1 MGERVFWL
9 PMITVILGLLGYRE
23 HGASI
28 RARAAAAP
36 TGSVSPDFPREFLR
50 SLGRDGSEYRA

>member
-9 PMITVILGLLGYRE
+9 PMITVILGLLGT
-23 HGASI
+23 GSMAPAF
-28 RARAAAAP
+28 ARAAAAA
-36 TGSVSPDFPREFLR
+36 TGLVSPDFPREFLR